1 MDKRMLIITV
11 GFRFVFFLPSGSPGA
26 AVLLRVHVPV
36 PVRPQEVAFIL
47 LPRLAEM
54 GPGGAASFTIPAH
67 GPMFR
72 RTQDVPGVLDG
83 VICDSA
89 LGAVPLPHAGFM
101 AAGVRFVGV
110 SEIPCPR
117 TGYDRHG
124 YVPGGLPI
132 KCVLHHCWPSFLL
145 SSHGHRITSSC
156 RTGSGGPE
164 TVSR

>member
-89 LGAVPLPHAGFM
+89 QGAVPLPHAGFM
-101 AAGVRFVGV
+101 AAGVRGVGI

-145 SSHGHRITSSC
+145 SSQGH
-156 RTGSGGPE
+156 
-164 TVSR
+164 

>member
-36 PVRPQEVAFIL
+36 PIRSQEVAFML

-54 GPGGAASFTIPAH
+54 GPGGSASFTIPAH

-72 RTQDVPGVLDG
+72 RPQDVPGVSDG
-83 VICDSA
+83 VICETA

-145 SSHGHRITSSC
+145 SSQGHCSTSS
-156 RTGSGGPE
+156 GVAISVFPLQS
-164 TVSR
+164 SR

>member
-89 LGAVPLPHAGFM
+89 LGAVPLPH
-101 AAGVRFVGV
+101 
-110 SEIPCPR
+110 IPCPR

-145 SSHGHRITSSC
+145 SSQGHRITSSC

>member
-1 MDKRMLIITV
+1 MDKRILIITV

-36 PVRPQEVAFIL
+36 PIRSQEVAFML
-47 LPRLAEM
+47 FPLLAEM
-54 GPGGAASFTIPAH
+54 GPGGSASFTIPAH

-72 RTQDVPGVLDG
+72 RPQDVPGVSDG
-83 VICDSA
+83 VICETS

-117 TGYDRHG
+117 TGRTPQGVRGLKRRERRHIA
-124 YVPGGLPI
+124 PM
-132 KCVLHHCWPSFLL
+132 
-145 SSHGHRITSSC
+145 
-156 RTGSGGPE
+156 
-164 TVSR
+164 